1 MTRRAHLYFLLGMF
15 LAFATFFAVWVSVII
30 TGQLW
35 TTSWAWTFVVLEAIG
50 ILLAIRSAIS
60 YAKWQKRRLDWVSR
74 ELPSNESKRLRR
86 LRPVRTATR
95 RVAC

>member
-15 LAFATFFAVWVSVII
+15 IAFATFFCVWLAVVL

-35 TTSWAWTFVVLEAIG
+35 TTSWAWTFVILELIG
-50 ILLAIRSAIS
+50 VMLAIRTAIS
-60 YAKWQKRRLDWVSR
+60 YARWQKRRLDWVSR

-86 LRPVRTATR
+86 LRPVQTATG
-95 RVAC
+95 RVAI